1 MRRLDPTVREELL
14 RCRAEV
20 TRANELFEM
29 LTARGIDS
37 EKSQEKF
44 DQYVSAITAYVAALV
59 SDEVAAVANEFEFDP
74 FDEWTAF
81 PYDKGETDFDDSAA
95 DYATELS
102 ADLLQVYDVPAL
114 AVVDELEQW
123 LDSVWTHYQKKREI
137 S

>member
-20 TRANELFEM
+20 THANELFEM
-29 LTARGIDS
+29 LTFRGIDS
-37 EKSQEKF
+37 EKSQQGL
-44 DQYVSAITAYVAALV
+44 DQYISSITGYAAALI
-59 SDEVAAVANEFEFDP
+59 SDEVAKVANEFEFDP
-74 FDEWTAF
+74 FDKWTAF

-95 DYATELS
+95 DYATELAS
-102 ADLLQVYDVPAL
+102 DLLQVYDVPAL

-123 LDSVWTHYQKKREI
+123 LDSVWVHHQKKREI

>member
-20 TRANELFEM
+20 TRASEIFEM
-29 LTARGIDS
+29 MAARGIDS
-37 EKSQEKF
+37 EKSQQKF
-44 DQYVSAITAYVAALV
+44 DQYISSITAYAATLIA
-59 SDEVAAVANEFEFDP
+59 DEVARVANEFDFDP

-81 PYDKGETDFDDSAA
+81 PYDKGETDFDDSAS
-95 DYATELS
+95 DYASELAS
-102 ADLLQVYDVPAL
+102 DLLQVYDVPAL

-123 LDSVWTHYQKKREI
+123 LDSVWTHHQKKREI